1 MHSTL
6 ACTALSHEAPV
17 IAAACRSAGRAFL
30 EGARN
35 GWSKPELDRWL
46 LDQYAPIT
54 VRLDGDDDELSPESA
69 LRASGVAELIEL
81 IGVAVTEAL
90 RSLAFDPRGVIDAAL
105 SAGAIVAISH
115 DDGQL
120 WMPVD
125 RPDLDLETRVLSLF
139 ASDYLLNPEAY
150 EDDLSVCPCCDRV
163 SFDAFGQCPRCS
175 SAESGLRRLDSIL
188 DEVEAK
194 ARTGTRGR

>member
-17 IAAACRSAGRAFL
+17 IAAACRSAGRTFL

-35 GWSKPELDRWL
+35 GWSKRELDRWL
-46 LDQYAPIT
+46 IDEYAPIS
-54 VRLDGDDDELSPESA
+54 VRLDGDDDDLSPESA

-81 IGVAVTEAL
+81 VGVAVTEAL
-90 RSLAFDPRGVIDAAL
+90 RSLAYDPSGVIDAAL
-105 SAGAIVAISH
+105 RKGAIVALSH
-115 DDGQL
+115 DDGSL

-125 RPDLDLETRVLSLF
+125 RPDLDIETRVLSLF
-139 ASDYLLNPEAY
+139 ATDYLLNPEAY

-175 SAESGLRRLDSIL
+175 SAESGLRRIGSLIDDQELQSR
-188 DEVEAK
+188 V
-194 ARTGTRGR
+194 G